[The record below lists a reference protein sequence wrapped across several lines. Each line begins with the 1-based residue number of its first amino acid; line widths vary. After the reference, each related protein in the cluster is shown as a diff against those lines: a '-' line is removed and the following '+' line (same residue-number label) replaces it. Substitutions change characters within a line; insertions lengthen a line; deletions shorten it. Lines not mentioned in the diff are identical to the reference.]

1 MRVRPSNPHRRVS
14 NFSSRIDLKPD
25 ITERVTDY
33 SHSATLKTGRATR
46 TLWALMLV
54 GLAEAAYA
62 NAKVVYASA
71 GALLATERVDA
82 VIAGNTAVVKGEF
95 TFSGEFSERTK
106 NPSQETRV
114 YFPLIGCRGTNWTV
128 EDFKFALELNGTKPT
143 SYAVATNAPLAAPE
157 SPAYSAVWIV
167 ARFPNRE
174 NLRWTPGLR
183 SRFHLR
189 LNVSYEQ
196 KLLDGVFY
204 YLPIVEG
211 TRRDSEELSITVQAD
226 RPIHSEGKGPGGC
239 VILGARK
246 LVFLPAHLGMI
257 VVSTKPAA
265 DRGSGR

>member
-1 MRVRPSNPHRRVS
+1 
-14 NFSSRIDLKPD
+14 
-25 ITERVTDY
+25 
-33 SHSATLKTGRATR
+33 
-46 TLWALMLV
+46 MLV

-82 VIAGNTAVVKGEF
+82 VIAGDTAVVKGEF
-95 TFSGEFSERTK
+95 VFFSEPFYDRSK
-106 NPSQETRV
+106 NPSEETRV
-114 YFPLIGCRGTNWTV
+114 YFPLFGARGTNWTV
-128 EDFKFALELNGTKPT
+128 EDFKFTLELNGTKPT